1 MIKNWLSK
9 LKGPTAELKVNEEL
23 KENEV
28 MSVKAQKE
36 MTEMAREELI
46 SRIKALD
53 AEELKLVVDTI
64 PVELCYNRIGEEL
77 QKFKEAKKRSKEALD
92 VMK

>member
-1 MIKNWLSK
+1 MIRDWLNK
-9 LKGPTAELKVNEEL
+9 LKGSTAELKVNEEL

-28 MSVKAQKE
+28 MSAKAQKE
-36 MTEMAREELI
+36 MTQMAREELI

-53 AEELKLVVDTI
+53 PEELKLVVDHI

-77 QKFKEAKKRSKEALD
+77 RKFKEAKKKSKEALD